1 MLLPASTIAL
11 ADTSTIGATR
21 TVKVKK
27 MEAVVGDT
35 AGSLASLNRRG
46 QWGTES
52 DPSEYVR
59 LTGDFDVR
67 FTYRVLQ
74 PPAIGSLAITA
85 VLRGGGDWRLQARD
99 READRWVTVATDA
112 DYATR
117 RWSKRTRAVDPD
129 FLADGAKLQMR
140 LVGSADNLDIDL
152 LVGKRTVWQ
161 PGPGTTWQWQLTGTI
176 DKSFDVA
183 MYDVDLFD
191 VPRNVIR
198 RLHDR
203 SRVVICYFSA
213 GAWEEWRSDAGQF
226 PDAVLGADN
235 GWPGERWLDIRQ
247 LDVLRPILSDRLDL
261 AVTKGCDGVEP
272 DNVDGY
278 ANRSGFPLTQ
288 GDQLEFNRWLAKAA
302 HERGLSVG
310 LKNDLEQVIDL
321 VRHFDWA
328 LNEQCF
334 QYDECD
340 LLLPFVDAGK
350 AVFGVEYRGS
360 PSSFCPEAR
369 DRGFSWLKKRE
380 NLGAWVE
387 AC

>member
-1 MLLPASTIAL
+1 
-11 ADTSTIGATR
+11 
-21 TVKVKK
+21 
-27 MEAVVGDT
+27 
-35 AGSLASLNRRG
+35 
-46 QWGTES
+46 
-52 DPSEYVR
+52 
-59 LTGDFDVR
+59 
-67 FTYRVLQ
+67 
-74 PPAIGSLAITA
+74 
-85 VLRGGGDWRLQARD
+85 
-99 READRWVTVATDA
+99 
-112 DYATR
+112 
-117 RWSKRTRAVDPD
+117 
-129 FLADGAKLQMR
+129 MR